1 MGFTGSLYE
10 TWGFMNLNMTYKV
23 EKCRHLGDKYIY
35 LYRMPCNSYSVLVYE
50 DDDDTVI
57 ANFTRFFTNYTEALH
72 YYNKTKK
79 EIQKQEES
87 NESKTYVGRPT

>member
-1 MGFTGSLYE
+1 
-10 TWGFMNLNMTYKV
+10 MNLNLIYTVVRWHHIK
-23 EKCRHLGDKYIY
+23 DKYIY
-35 LYRMPCNSYSVLVYE
+35 WYEMPCKTYSVLVYE

-79 EIQKQEES
+79 EIQKQEEIQ
-87 NESKTYVGRPT
+87 